1 MALGKHLVQARPFVY
16 ALQCQTGK
24 VNSNN
29 NFIAKRLTT
38 VYSSRS
44 PYTWVNKLIL
54 IVGFKFFGLLFD
66 HLFVARPMSLEALT
80 V

>member
-29 NFIAKRLTT
+29 NIIAKRLTT
-38 VYSSRS
+38 VYS

-54 IVGFKFFGLLFD
+54 IVGFKFFGLSFD
-66 HLFVARPMSLEALT
+66 HLFVARPMSLEAST